1 MNERTHVTHWHQNQL
16 ISRNNGKSQCVQ
28 FDNLPATLDC
38 GTCESH
44 RQTSDNRKTGTHI
57 QTHALSLNK
66 SESSKQSFQ
75 IAHERMA
82 QTDKNH
88 IDVNRTDALHL
99 VTFILARGL
108 LKITHQ
114 CLANK
119 AATTP
124 TTIKQRSRHQHAI
137 SIAAC
142 GMGSMGLTH
151 A

>member
-1 MNERTHVTHWHQNQL
+1 MENRSVYNSTIFLPPSIVEHVN
-16 ISRNNGKSQCVQ
+16 
-28 FDNLPATLDC
+28 
-38 GTCESH
+38 
-44 RQTSDNRKTGTHI
+44 RQTSDIRKTGTYI
-57 QTHALSLNK
+57 QTHALPLNQ

-88 IDVNRTDALHL
+88 IDVNRTDALHQ
-99 VTFILARGL
+99 VTFIIARSL

-137 SIAAC
+137 GIAAC
-142 GMGSMGLTH
+142 ERVQ
-151 A
+151 